1 MNLLNTTKMMGVF
14 MNNQYLEQYARLIV
28 KTGVNLQ
35 KDQTLVIFSPIEVAS
50 FTRLI
55 AQCAYDEGAKDVV
68 VRWEDEK
75 LSKIKY
81 QSAPDATLE
90 TVPEWQKEF
99 YLSYAR
105 EGAAFVNI
113 YAEDPELMK
122 DVDSGR
128 IQKASKAMGTA
139 IREYRERRMNNQ
151 NRWVVVS
158 VPTEAWAKKVF
169 PEASEAEAVERLWE
183 VIFQTVRAD
192 KENPVEAWKE
202 HCQSLKKRRE
212 YFDENPVKSLHIQNS
227 LGTDLQVEL
236 PEGNIWLG
244 GSEFSPDGVEFVANM
259 PTEELFTVPK
269 KTGVNGKVVASM
281 PLNHNGSLI
290 ENFSLEFKDGKVV
303 AFEAE
308 KGYETLK
315 NIVETDEG
323 SCYLGE
329 LALVPYNSPISN
341 LNILFYNTLF
351 DENAS
356 CHLAIGKAYPVC
368 IKNGDKMSKEELE
381 AAGVN
386 DSLTHVDFMFGTED
400 LTITGTTM
408 NDEEIA
414 IFRNGNFV
422 I

>member
-1 MNLLNTTKMMGVF
+1 
-14 MNNQYLEQYARLIV
+14 MNNTYLEQYARLIV

-35 KDQTLVIFSPIEVAS
+35 PDQTLVIFSPIEAAS

-122 DVDSGR
+122 DVDSAR

-169 PEASEAEAVERLWE
+169 PEASETEAVERLWE

-192 KENPVEAWKE
+192 QENPVEAWKE
-202 HCQSLKKRRE
+202 HCLNLKKRRT

-329 LALVPYNSPISN
+329 LALVPYHSPISN
-341 LNILFYNTLF
+341 LNILFYNTLY

-381 AAGVN
+381 VAGVN

-400 LTITGTTM
+400 LTITGTTI
-408 NDEEIA
+408 NGGEVA

>member
-1 MNLLNTTKMMGVF
+1 MNH
-14 MNNQYLEQYARLIV
+14 QYLEQYAQLIV

-35 KDQTLVIFSPIEVAS
+35 KDQTLVIFSPIETAS

-55 AQCAYDEGAKDVV
+55 AQCAYDVGAKDVV
-68 VRWEDEK
+68 VRWEDEE
-75 LSKIKY
+75 LAKIRY
-81 QSAPDATLE
+81 TSAPEATLE
-90 TVPEWQKEF
+90 TVPEWQKDF

-113 YAEDPELMK
+113 HASNPELMK
-122 DVDSGR
+122 DVDPNR
-128 IQKASKAMGTA
+128 INKASKAIGTA
-139 IREYRERRMNNQ
+139 IKEYRERRMNNQ

-158 VPTEAWAKKVF
+158 VPTVAWASKVF
-169 PEASEAEAVERLWE
+169 PEVSSAEAVEKLWE

-192 KENPVEAWKE
+192 QENPVVAWKE
-202 HCQSLKKRRE
+202 HCQNLRTRRE
-212 YFDENPVKSLHIQNS
+212 YFANNPVKSLHIQNS
-227 LGTDLQVEL
+227 LGTDLRVEL

-244 GSEFSPDGVEFVANM
+244 GSEFSPDGVEFVANI

-290 ENFSLEFKDGKVV
+290 DQFWLEFKDGKVV
-303 AFEAE
+303 NFGAE
-308 KGYETLK
+308 QGYETLR

-323 SCYLGE
+323 SSYLGE

-356 CHLAIGKAYPVC
+356 CHLALGKAYPVC
-368 IKNGDKMSKEELE
+368 IKNGDQMSREELE

-386 DSLTHVDFMFGTED
+386 DSLAHVDFMFGTED
-400 LTITGTTM
+400 LTITGT
-408 NDEEIA
+408 NYDGEEVA
-414 IFRNGNFV
+414 IFSNGNFV

>member
-1 MNLLNTTKMMGVF
+1 MT
-14 MNNQYLEQYARLIV
+14 NNYLEQYARLIV

-50 FTRLI
+50 FTRLV

-81 QSAPDATLE
+81 LSAPDAALE
-90 TVPEWQKEF
+90 NVPEWQKDF

-122 DVDSGR
+122 DVDPNR
-128 IQKASKAMGTA
+128 IMKASKAIGTA

-158 VPTEAWAKKVF
+158 VPTVSWAKKVF
-169 PEASEAEAVERLWE
+169 PEASETEAVNKLWD
-183 VIFQTVRAD
+183 VIFKTVRAD
-192 KENPVEAWKE
+192 QDNPVEAWKE
-202 HCQSLKKRRE
+202 HCQNLKKRRE
-212 YFDENPVKSLHIQNS
+212 YFAENPMKSLHIQNS
-227 LGTDLQVEL
+227 LGTDLHVDL

-269 KTGVNGKVVASM
+269 KTGVNGKVVSSM

-290 ENFSLEFKDGKVV
+290 ENFFLEFKDGKVV
-303 AFEAE
+303 NFQAE

-329 LALVPYNSPISN
+329 LALVPYHSPISN
-341 LNILFYNTLF
+341 LNILFYNTLY

-381 AAGVN
+381 AVGVN

-400 LTITGTTM
+400 LNITGTST
-408 NDEEIA
+408 NGEEVA

>member
-1 MNLLNTTKMMGVF
+1 MNH
-14 MNNQYLEQYARLIV
+14 QYLQNYAKLIV
-28 KTGVNLQ
+28 HTGVNLQ
-35 KDQTLVIFSPIEVAS
+35 KDQTLVIFSPIEAAP
-50 FTRLI
+50 FTRLV
-55 AQCAYDEGAKDVV
+55 AQCAYDRGAKDVV

-75 LSKIKY
+75 LTKIKY
-81 QSAPDATLE
+81 ESAPDATLE
-90 TVPEWQKEF
+90 TVPEWQKDF

-105 EGAAFVNI
+105 EGAAFVSI

-122 DVDSGR
+122 DVDPNR
-128 IQKASKAMGTA
+128 IMKANKALGTA

-158 VPTEAWAKKVF
+158 VPTASWAKKVF
-169 PEASEAEAVERLWE
+169 PAEATEEAAIERLWN

-192 KENPVEAWKE
+192 LENPIEAWQE
-202 HCQSLKKRRE
+202 HCRHLKTRRE
-212 YFDENPVKSLHIQNS
+212 YFAKNPMKSLHIQNS
-227 LGTDLQVEL
+227 LGTDLHVEL
-236 PEGNIWLG
+236 PEGHIWLG

-290 ENFSLEFKDGKVV
+290 ENFSLDFKNGKVIGYQ
-303 AFEAE
+303 AE
-308 KGYETLK
+308 TGYETLK
-315 NIVETDEG
+315 NIIETDEG

-329 LALVPYNSPISN
+329 LALVPYQSPISN
-341 LNILFYNTLF
+341 LNILFYNTLY

-368 IKNGDKMSKEELE
+368 IKNGDKMTKEELE
-381 AAGVN
+381 VAGVN

-400 LTITGTTM
+400 LTITGKAVDGT
-408 NDEEIA
+408 EVA
-414 IFRNGNFV
+414 IFRDGNFV

>member
-1 MNLLNTTKMMGVF
+1 MTKFLDGGLLMNQK
-14 MNNQYLEQYARLIV
+14 YLEQYARLVV
-28 KTGVNLQ
+28 KTGVNVQ
-35 KDQTLVIFSPIEVAS
+35 KDQTLVIFSPIETAEFARMMAKV
-50 FTRLI
+50 
-55 AQCAYDEGAKDVV
+55 AYDEGAKDVV
-68 VRWEDEK
+68 VRWDDEK
-75 LSKIKY
+75 LSKIKFL
-81 QSAPDATLE
+81 SAPDETLE
-90 TVPEWQKEF
+90 NVPQWQQEF

-122 DVDSGR
+122 DVDPAR
-128 IQKASKAMGTA
+128 IMKASKALGTA

-158 VPTEAWAKKVF
+158 VPTVAWAKKVF
-169 PEASEAEAVERLWE
+169 PEVAETEAIERLWE
-183 VIFQTVRAD
+183 VIFQAVRAD
-192 KENPVEAWKE
+192 QENPVAAWTE
-202 HCQSLKKRRE
+202 HCQNLRKRRQ
-212 YFDENPVKSLHIQNS
+212 YFADNPMKSLHITNS
-227 LGTDLQVEL
+227 LGTNLHVEL

-281 PLNHNGSLI
+281 PLNYNGSLI
-290 ENFSLEFKDGKVV
+290 ENFSLEFKEGKIVS
-303 AFEAE
+303 FQAE
-308 KGYETLK
+308 KGYDTLK

-323 SCYLGE
+323 ASYLGE
-329 LALVPYNSPISN
+329 LALVPYDSPISN
-341 LNILFYNTLF
+341 LNILFFNTLF

-368 IKNGDKMSKEELE
+368 LKNGDKMSKEELE

-386 DSLTHVDFMFGTED
+386 DSLTHVDFMFGTAD
-400 LTITGTTM
+400 LSIIGTNMDGEKVTIFS
-408 NDEEIA
+408 E
-414 IFRNGNFV
+414 GNFV

>member
-1 MNLLNTTKMMGVF
+1 MI
-14 MNNQYLEQYARLIV
+14 NQYSEQYARLIV

-35 KDQTLVIFSPIEVAS
+35 KDQTLVIFSPIEAAP

-68 VRWEDEK
+68 VSWGDEN

-81 QSAPDATLE
+81 MSAPDETLE
-90 TVPEWQKEF
+90 NVPAWQKEF

-122 DVDSGR
+122 DVDPNR
-128 IQKASKAMGTA
+128 IMKASKAIGTA

-158 VPTEAWAKKVF
+158 VPTVSWAKKVF
-169 PEASEAEAVERLWE
+169 PNVSETEAVNQLWE
-183 VIFQTVRAD
+183 VIFRTVRAD
-192 KENPVEAWKE
+192 QENPVEAWKE
-202 HCQSLKKRRE
+202 HCKNLKTRRE
-212 YFDENPVKSLHIQNS
+212 YFAKNPVKSLHIQNS
-227 LGTDLQVEL
+227 LGTDLHVEL

-269 KTGVNGKVVASM
+269 KTGVNGKVVSSM
-281 PLNHNGSLI
+281 PLNYNGSLI
-290 ENFSLEFKDGKVV
+290 ENFSLEFKDGKVIG
-303 AFEAE
+303 FQAE

-315 NIVETDEG
+315 NIIETDEG

-329 LALVPYNSPISN
+329 LALVPYHSPISD
-341 LNILFYNTLF
+341 LNILFYNTLY

-381 AAGVN
+381 QAGVN

-400 LTITGTTM
+400 LNITGT
-408 NDEEIA
+408 NLNGEEVA

>member
-1 MNLLNTTKMMGVF
+1 
-14 MNNQYLEQYARLIV
+14 MNNHYLEQYARLIV

-35 KDQTLVIFSPIEVAS
+35 RDQTLVIFSPIEVAS
-50 FTRLI
+50 FTRLV
-55 AQCAYDEGAKDVV
+55 AQYAYEEGAKDVV
-68 VRWEDEK
+68 VRWEDEE

-81 QSAPDATLE
+81 LSAPDATLE

-113 YAEDPELMK
+113 HASNPELMK
-122 DVDSGR
+122 DVDPNR
-128 IQKASKAMGTA
+128 MMKASKAIGTA

-158 VPTEAWAKKVF
+158 VPTASWAKKVF
-169 PEASEAEAVERLWE
+169 PELTETAAIERLWE

-192 KENPVEAWKE
+192 QENPVQSWKE
-202 HCQSLKKRRE
+202 HCQNLKARRD
-212 YFDENPVKSLHIQNS
+212 YFLNNPVQRLHIQNA
-227 LGTDLQVEL
+227 LGTDLHVEL

-269 KTGVNGKVVASM
+269 KTGVNGRVVSSM

-290 ENFSLEFKDGKVV
+290 ENFSLQFKNGKVV
-303 AFEAE
+303 DFQAE
-308 KGYETLK
+308 KGYDTLK

-329 LALVPYNSPISN
+329 LALVPYHSPISN
-341 LNILFYNTLF
+341 LNILFYNTLY

-400 LTITGTTM
+400 LNITGIDM
-408 NDEEIA
+408 NGDEVA

>member
-1 MNLLNTTKMMGVF
+1 
-14 MNNQYLEQYARLIV
+14 MNNRYLEQYAQLIV

-35 KDQTLVIFSPIEVAS
+35 KDQTLVIFSPIETAA

-55 AQCAYDEGAKDVV
+55 AQCAYDVGAKDVV
-68 VRWEDEK
+68 VRWEDEE
-75 LSKIKY
+75 LAKIKY
-81 QSAPDATLE
+81 TSAPDATLE

-113 YAEDPELMK
+113 HASNPELMK
-122 DVDSGR
+122 DVDPNR
-128 IQKASKAMGTA
+128 INKASKAIGTA
-139 IREYRERRMNNQ
+139 IKEYRERRMNNQ

-158 VPTEAWAKKVF
+158 VPTVAWASKVF
-169 PEASEAEAVERLWE
+169 PEVSSAEAVEKLWE

-192 KENPVEAWKE
+192 QENPLDAWKE
-202 HCQSLKKRRE
+202 HCQNLRTRRE
-212 YFDENPVKSLHIQNS
+212 YFAKNPVKSLHIHNS

-244 GSEFSPDGVEFVANM
+244 GSEFSPDGVEFVANI

-269 KTGVNGKVVASM
+269 KTGVTGKVVASM

-290 ENFSLEFKDGKVV
+290 DHFWLEFKDGKVV
-303 AFEAE
+303 NFGAE
-308 KGYETLK
+308 QGYETLK

-323 SCYLGE
+323 SSYLGE

-356 CHLAIGKAYPVC
+356 CHLALGKAYPVC

-386 DSLTHVDFMFGTED
+386 DSLAHVDFMFGTED
-400 LTITGTTM
+400 LTITGT
-408 NDEEIA
+408 NLNGEEVA